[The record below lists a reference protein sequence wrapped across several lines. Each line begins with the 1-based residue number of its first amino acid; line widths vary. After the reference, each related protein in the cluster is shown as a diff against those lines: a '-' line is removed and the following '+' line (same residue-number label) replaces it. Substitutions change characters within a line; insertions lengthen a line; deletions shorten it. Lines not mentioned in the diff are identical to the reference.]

1 MAKQKIKDIVAQEL
15 ESFLAENGYE
25 LYNVE
30 FVKEGKDWFLRV
42 YADMAQ
48 DRQEE
53 FISTDDCEK
62 ISRFLSERLDAMDPI
77 QQNYYLEVSSPGM
90 DRELLTEAHYLR
102 FTGRTVEAKLY
113 QPVCGRKQIDGVL
126 EGLTDGT
133 VIITDENNQRWE
145 LPLDQ
150 IAKTK
155 LAVVF

>member
-62 ISRFLSERLDAMDPI
+62 ISRFLSERLDAMA
-77 QQNYYLEVSSPGM
+77 PGM
-90 DRELLTEAHYLR
+90 DREILTEAHYLR
-102 FTGRTVEAKLY
+102 FTGRTVEVKLY